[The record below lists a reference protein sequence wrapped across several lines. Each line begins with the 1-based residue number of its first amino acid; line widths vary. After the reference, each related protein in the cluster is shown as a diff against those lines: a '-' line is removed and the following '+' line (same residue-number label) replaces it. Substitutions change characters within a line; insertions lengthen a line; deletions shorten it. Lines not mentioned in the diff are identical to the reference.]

1 VSSSDTWSPSPE
13 TDHSSSSAA
22 IEVREMSVSDS
33 SSSSTEIPIFPA
45 ISSSVGARPSF
56 ASSSAIER

>member
-22 IEVREMSVSDS
+22 IDDRPMSVRES
-33 SSSSTEIPIFPA
+33 SSSSTVIPIFSA

-56 ASSSAIER
+56 ASS